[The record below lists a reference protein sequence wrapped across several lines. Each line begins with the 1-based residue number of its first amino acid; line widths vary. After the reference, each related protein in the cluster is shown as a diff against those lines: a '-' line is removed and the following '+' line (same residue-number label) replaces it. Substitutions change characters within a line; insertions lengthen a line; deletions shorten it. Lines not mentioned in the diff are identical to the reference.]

1 MMAILIASPCEERGQ
16 ALAGRIA
23 ELIRKNISG
32 PGCAGNPAKSPG
44 FERAAL
50 IGPAKAP
57 IGKIND
63 IYRFIIYCKS
73 AEYEQL
79 TEIKDKVEA
88 YMESVDTREENV
100 QFDFDPMNHF

>member
-1 MMAILIASPCEERGQ
+1 MQKSRKEPGLNGRADR
-16 ALAGRIA
+16 AG
-23 ELIRKNISG
+23 EKQ
-32 PGCAGNPAKSPG
+32 
-44 FERAAL
+44 
-50 IGPAKAP
+50 P
-57 IGKIND
+57 IENND

-73 AEYEQL
+73 AEYERL